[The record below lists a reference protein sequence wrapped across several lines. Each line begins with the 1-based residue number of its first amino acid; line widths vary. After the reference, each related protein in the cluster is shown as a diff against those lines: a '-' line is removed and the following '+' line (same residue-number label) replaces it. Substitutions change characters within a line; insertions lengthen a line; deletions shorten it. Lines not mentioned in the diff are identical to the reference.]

1 MGVGIPHRLIIAL
14 AAFAGQRQ
22 ISRVPLPHAIGFALA
37 LLIGLSLGVLGG
49 GGSILTVPIFVYV
62 MEYEPKLAI
71 AMSLP
76 VVGATSLVGA
86 VGHWRAGNFNLKVA
100 LLFGVLAMAG
110 AFAGARLSALVS
122 GIAQL
127 VLLAIVMLVSSVLMM
142 RRKSAPDAAP
152 TDGEAT
158 RRAPLA
164 LVAAAGIGV
173 GILTGLVGIGGGF
186 LFVPALHL
194 LARVPMKTAVG
205 TSLLVIAMNTAA
217 GLAGYS
223 GQVSI
228 PWAIVG
234 AFVVAAAIGIVVG
247 TRIVARVSQGGLRR
261 AFAAFLVLMA
271 AFILVQNRAVLLHP
285 GQALRPSNAGRR

>member
-1 MGVGIPHRLIIAL
+1 M
-14 AAFAGQRQ
+14 
-22 ISRVPLPHAIGFALA
+22 PHALGFALA
-37 LLIGLSLGVLGG
+37 ALIGLSLGVLGG

-127 VLLAIVMLVSSVLMM
+127 VMLAIVMLVSSVLMM
-142 RRKSAPDAAP
+142 RRKSAPETDAA
-152 TDGEAT
+152 TTGEE

-164 LVAAAGIGV
+164 LVAGAGIGV

-217 GLAGYS
+217 GLAGYH

-228 PWAIVG
+228 PWVIVG
-234 AFVVAAAIGIVVG
+234 AFVAAAAIGIVVG
-247 TRIVARVSQGGLRR
+247 TRIVAHVSQSGLRR
-261 AFAAFLVLMA
+261 AFAGFLVLMA
-271 AFILVQNRAVLLHP
+271 AFILVQNRAVFLHP

>member
-1 MGVGIPHRLIIAL
+1 MSPLHGVGYAL
-14 AAFAGQRQ
+14 AA
-22 ISRVPLPHAIGFALA
+22 
-37 LLIGLSLGVLGG
+37 LIGLSLGVLGG

-100 LLFGVLAMAG
+100 LLFGVLAMVG

-127 VLLAIVMLVSSVLMM
+127 VLLGIVMLVSAVLMM
-142 RRKSAPDAAP
+142 RRKQSVADETSDAR
-152 TDGEAT
+152 EQ
-158 RRAPLA
+158 RRAPLP
-164 LVAAAGIGV
+164 LVAGAGIGV

-194 LARVPMKTAVG
+194 LVRVPMKTAVG

-217 GLAGYS
+217 GLAGYQ
-223 GQVSI
+223 GQVTI
-228 PWAIVG
+228 PWLTVA
-234 AFVVAAAIGIVVG
+234 AFVAAAVVGIIIG
-247 TRIVARVSQGGLRR
+247 TRIVAHVSQSGLRR
-261 AFAAFLVLMA
+261 AFAVFLVLMA
-271 AFILVQNRAVLLHP
+271 AFILVQNRAVLRHP
-285 GQALRPSNAGRR
+285 GDALRPTSAGRR